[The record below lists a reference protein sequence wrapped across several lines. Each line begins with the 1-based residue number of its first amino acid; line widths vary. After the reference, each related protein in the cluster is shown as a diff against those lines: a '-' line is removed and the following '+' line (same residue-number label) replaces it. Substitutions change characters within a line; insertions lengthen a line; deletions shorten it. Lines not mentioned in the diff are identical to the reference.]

1 MRVRYY
7 IKWLWKASVHSRLR
21 ILAAGLINI
30 LRVAISLFIIW
41 ISKMLVDI
49 ATGHDEGSIW
59 CYVILMALGLGCQ
72 SALSAIGGKI
82 STDTD
87 IRFRNRLRNYL
98 FSRVMESKWS
108 GRESMHTGD
117 ITNRIEEDVRVISG
131 TVCRTAPAMLSTAV
145 QLVAAMAMLASM
157 DSRLMWIVALI
168 MPVALAVSK
177 SYMKRLRDLTRGIRD
192 TDSRIQ
198 AHIQENIQHR
208 TVISTLERTSDSIDT
223 LSHLQTDLR
232 DQVKSRTDYSVFS
245 RTIVQAG
252 FSAGYLTVFTWCI
265 FGLKDGSI
273 TFGLMTAFLQLVSQ
287 IQRPVVELS
296 RQVPSFIHATAS
308 IDRIADISG
317 LPPEA
322 QGQPVRIEG
331 RTGIRME
338 DVTYAY
344 PDGGRNILEGFSHDF
359 RPGSF
364 TAVIGETGSG
374 KSTLVRLLLG
384 LLTPDRGRITLY
396 GRSGSAEASPLTRCN
411 ITYVPQGN
419 TLISGSIR
427 ENLLL
432 GNPGATEAQL
442 NEALHTAVADFVFSL
457 PEGLDFRC
465 GETGAGLSEGQAQRI
480 AIARGLLHQG
490 NVLILDEPTSALDR
504 HTGKELMDRLL
515 ECSRGKTIII
525 VTHRNDVSGE
535 YTDIVKIRG

>member
-1 MRVRYY
+1 
-7 IKWLWKASVHSRLR
+7 
-21 ILAAGLINI
+21 
-30 LRVAISLFIIW
+30 
-41 ISKMLVDI
+41 
-49 ATGHDEGSIW
+49 
-59 CYVILMALGLGCQ
+59 
-72 SALSAIGGKI
+72 
-82 STDTD
+82 
-87 IRFRNRLRNYL
+87 
-98 FSRVMESKWS
+98 
-108 GRESMHTGD
+108 
-117 ITNRIEEDVRVISG
+117 
-131 TVCRTAPAMLSTAV
+131 
-145 QLVAAMAMLASM
+145 
-157 DSRLMWIVALI
+157 
-168 MPVALAVSK
+168 
-177 SYMKRLRDLTRGIRD
+177 
-192 TDSRIQ
+192 
-198 AHIQENIQHR
+198 
-208 TVISTLERTSDSIDT
+208 
-223 LSHLQTDLR
+223 
-232 DQVKSRTDYSVFS
+232 
-245 RTIVQAG
+245 
-252 FSAGYLTVFTWCI
+252 
-265 FGLKDGSI
+265 
-273 TFGLMTAFLQLVSQ
+273 
-287 IQRPVVELS
+287 
-296 RQVPSFIHATAS
+296 
-308 IDRIADISG
+308 
-317 LPPEA
+317 
-322 QGQPVRIEG
+322 
-331 RTGIRME
+331 ME